1 MPPAELRRGEIVRIR
16 DERWS
21 VSRHVRHAGA
31 AVVEV
36 RGCDRANRGVRARFL
51 LPFDAF
57 ERLPAVRSTRLVSR
71 RRWQRLASR
80 VIAGAVPDYDS
91 LHVLVTSQIDILPFQ
106 LEPALAIVRGLAA
119 RILIADE
126 VGLGK
131 TVQAG
136 LIVAE
141 TLERTGDA
149 RVLVVCPAAL
159 REQWA
164 EELACR
170 FGLTAARLD
179 STALAR
185 LGSELPPGVNPW
197 AAHPLIVTSV
207 DYVKRPDVLRALEGL
222 VWDLVVVDEA
232 HGLAGR
238 SDRHAASVVL
248 GERARTLVMLTAT
261 PHSGDEEGF
270 RRLCGIGSFDREFPL
285 AVFRRT
291 RQDAGVP
298 LSRRTAWLAVR
309 PTPSETEMHSALTGY
324 AQRVWRQ
331 GGESAAVARLAMTVL
346 LRRACSSAHALAR
359 SIDRRLRLLTDAA
372 DPTWQLALPFDDGSD
387 DDEPVA
393 ELAVPGLA
401 DGEAERTLLE
411 EILRLARAVD
421 GRETKR
427 RAIRR
432 LLQRTAEPA
441 IVFTEYRDT
450 LAVLAR
456 ELGDF
461 GCVELHGGLVAAE
474 RRQVLQRFVSGA
486 SRILLATDAASE
498 GLNLQEKCRLVIHLE
513 LPWTPVRLEQRVG
526 RVDRIGQRK
535 RVHQVLLV
543 AAGTSEQ
550 STIAPYVRER
560 AARAEQT
567 LAAMRARGADEREVA
582 NRIFGVPASQA
593 IDRPVAALPD
603 GVLVADLRDRAMD
616 EAARATTARELER
629 HASRIDIPIR
639 PFARAV
645 RSGGTRACWV
655 FRVRSGPSDEE
666 ILWETIVGVWCAVD
680 GRRFPDPAAL
690 LRDLEASRTALLP
703 FAERQHAE
711 LLTRSASTRQ
721 AATSLAIARE
731 QSIAAGLEHRHAR
744 LAASLL
750 QRALFD
756 RRRERESAM
765 QRAVLREAVA
775 RCDEQMARL
784 RRRLDAPVAM
794 VEPAFAVIL
803 R

>member
-21 VSRHVRHAGA
+21 VSRHVQHAGA
-31 AVVEV
+31 AIVEV
-36 RGCDRANRGVRARFL
+36 RGCDRSNRGVRARFL
-51 LPFDAF
+51 LPFDVL
-57 ERLPAVRSTRLVSR
+57 ERLPGVRSTRLVSR
-71 RRWQRLASR
+71 RQWRHLASR
-80 VIAGAVPDYDS
+80 VVAGAVPDYDS
-91 LHVLVTSQIDILPFQ
+91 LRVLAASQIDILPFQ

-170 FGLTAARLD
+170 FGFTAARLD

-238 SDRHAASVVL
+238 SDRHAATVVL
-248 GERARTLVMLTAT
+248 AERARTLVMLTAT

-270 RRLCGIGSFDREFPL
+270 QRLCNIGSFDGQFPL

-291 RQDAGVP
+291 RQDAGLP
-298 LSRRTAWLAVR
+298 LSRRTIWLAVR
-309 PTPSETEMHSALTGY
+309 PTPSETEMHTALTSY

-331 GGESAAVARLAMTVL
+331 GGESARVARLAMTVL

-359 SIDRRLRLLTDAA
+359 SIERRLRLLTDAA
-372 DPTWQLALPFDDGSD
+372 DPTWQLTLPFDDGAE

-401 DGEAERTLLE
+401 DGEAERTILE
-411 EILRLARAVD
+411 EILRLAREVD

-474 RRQVLQRFVSGA
+474 RRQVLQQFVSGA
-486 SRILLATDAASE
+486 SRVLLATDAASE

-543 AAGTSEQ
+543 AAGTPEQ

-560 AARAEQT
+560 AARARQT
-567 LAAMRARGADEREVA
+567 LAAMRASNADEREIA
-582 NRIFGVPASQA
+582 ERIFGAPSQA
-593 IDRPVAALPD
+593 VDRPVAALPD
-603 GVLVADLRDRAMD
+603 GVFVADLRDRAMH
-616 EAARATTARELER
+616 EAARATTARALES
-629 HASRIDIPIR
+629 HTSRIDIPIR

-645 RSGGTRACWV
+645 RTGATRACWA
-655 FRVRSGPSDEE
+655 FRVRSGPSGGEV
-666 ILWETIVGVWCAVD
+666 LWETIIGVWYTVD
-680 GRRFPDPAAL
+680 GRRLPDHAAL
-690 LRDLEASRTALLP
+690 RRHLDASRTALLP
-703 FAERQHAE
+703 FAERQHAQ
-711 LLTRSASTRQ
+711 LLTRNASTRQ
-721 AATSLAIARE
+721 MATSLAIARE
-731 QSIAAGLEHRHAR
+731 QSIAAGLERRHAR
-744 LAASLL
+744 LAAALL

-756 RRRERESAM
+756 RRSERESSA

-775 RCDEQMARL
+775 RCDEQVARL
-784 RRRLDAPVAM
+784 RRLLDAPVAI